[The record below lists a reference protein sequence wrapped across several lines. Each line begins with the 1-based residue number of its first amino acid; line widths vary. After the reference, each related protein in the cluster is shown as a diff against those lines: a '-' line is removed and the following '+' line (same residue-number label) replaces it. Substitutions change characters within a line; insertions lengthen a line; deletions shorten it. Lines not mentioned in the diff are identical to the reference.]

1 MIGQRRSRRL
11 AIPALLAVCLLTA
24 CGKTEL
30 YSGLS
35 EKDANE
41 MLALLL
47 RSGISTD
54 KVASKDGVTISVDS
68 SRVPDAITLLSAAGL
83 PHKDYANIGDLFK
96 REGMISS
103 PSEERVRYIYG
114 ISQELARTISTIDGV
129 LNARVH
135 IVLPGNDPT
144 NQTARPSSAAVLI
157 RYAPDASI
165 DALVPKIKELVVN
178 SVEGLSYDHVS
189 VVLVKADGE
198 DVADLVA
205 QERKAAAANSAGLPS
220 YVTYTLAGLLVA
232 SLLGNGA
239 LGWMMWKRGERRLTA
254 VPTTT

>member
-1 MIGQRRSRRL
+1 MTARRRSRYF
-11 AIPALLAVCLLTA
+11 AAPALLALCLLA
-24 CGKTEL
+24 GCGKTEL

-35 EKDANE
+35 ERDANE
-41 MLALLL
+41 ILALLL
-47 RSGISTD
+47 RSGIDTD
-54 KVASKDGVTISVDS
+54 KVANKEGVTVSVDS
-68 SRVPDAITLLSAAGL
+68 SRVSDAIALLSAAGL
-83 PHKDYANIGDLFK
+83 PHREYANIGDLFK

-114 ISQELARTISTIDGV
+114 ISQELARTINTIDGV

-144 NQTARPSSAAVLI
+144 NQTAKPSSAAVLI
-157 RYAPDASI
+157 RYSPDASI
-165 DALVPKIKELVVN
+165 DTLVPKIKELVVN

-198 DVADLVA
+198 DVAQIEAA
-205 QERKAAAANSAGLPS
+205 QKKAASGDTEMPP
-220 YVTYTLAGLLVA
+220 YVTYTIAGLLVA

-239 LGWMMWKRGERRLTA
+239 LGWLMWRRGERRLTP

>member
-1 MIGQRRSRRL
+1 MMARRRSRRFTL
-11 AIPALLAVCLLTA
+11 PALLAVCLLAA

-35 EKDANE
+35 ERDANE
-41 MLALLL
+41 MLALLM
-47 RSGISTD
+47 RSGIATD
-54 KVASKDGVTISVDS
+54 KVANKEGVTLSVDS
-68 SRVPDAITLLSAAGL
+68 SRVPDAVTLLSAAGL
-83 PHKDYANIGDLFK
+83 PRKDYANIGELFK

-144 NQTARPSSAAVLI
+144 NQAARPSSAAVLI

-178 SVEGLSYDHVS
+178 SVEGLAYDRVS
-189 VVLVKADGE
+189 VALVKADSG
-198 DVADLVA
+198 DVADIQAA
-205 QERKAAAANSAGLPS
+205 QRKATAGENGVPG
-220 YVTYTLAGLLVA
+220 YVTYTIAGLLVA

-239 LGWMMWKRGERRLTA
+239 LGWLMWRRGERRLA
-254 VPTTT
+254 PVATTT